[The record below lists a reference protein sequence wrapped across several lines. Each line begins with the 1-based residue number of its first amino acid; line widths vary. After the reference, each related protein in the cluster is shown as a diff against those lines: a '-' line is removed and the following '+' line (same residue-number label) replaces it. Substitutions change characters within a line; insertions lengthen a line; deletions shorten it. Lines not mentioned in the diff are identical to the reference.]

1 MTTLFW
7 AFVLLGILVLAHELG
22 HFLVAKATGV
32 RVLRFSIGF
41 GPRLFGLTIGDTD
54 YRISL
59 VPFGGYVKLLGQ
71 ESSEPLPQAVLRL
84 DPNGAAYLAG
94 VREGDT
100 AVRIGTR
107 NLGAASDVEEALAEL
122 SGTEVPF
129 TYWREGVEKTITFTR
144 ETPGEARPQGAD
156 PFGRPGPVSLAEFG
170 MSIGDAPEEL
180 EDAFFCKPLW
190 ARFLVVLAGPL
201 ASLLF
206 PLPLYFLYYLSVDQ
220 LPGTRIGQI
229 LADSPAATA
238 GLLPGD
244 RVVSI
249 DGKST
254 LYWPEM
260 AGIIR
265 ENPEKALNF
274 EVERGAK
281 TLSLAIKPE
290 AAASQN
296 ALKENVQ
303 VGRIGILAVTSP
315 AFIGVG
321 GPETAAFLAGLRTG
335 DRVASLNGK
344 RVDFM
349 WQLID
354 ALKQAEKDGHPLTVV
369 AERAPGKE
377 AGPHWL
383 AATLAPLAKPDG
395 SYDTGL
401 FSADVA
407 VGEVKPKSPAER
419 AGLKSGDR
427 VLRVDGR
434 AISAWTELE
443 SRLREAREQPL
454 TLDLERAGQPLKLSV
469 TQEKEVLK
477 SEYGEEITT
486 YRFGAYSALRPEKW
500 LDGELVPVKGSLGFA
515 AKGAASTLWEITSME
530 VRIFGLLF
538 SGHVPFKTLGGP
550 IMIFDVAGKAA
561 EKGWQDYL
569 WIMAMISI
577 NLGILNLLPVPVLD
591 GGHLLFFTLEGIR
604 RKPLNQRIKER
615 AIMVGFA
622 ALMLLMAF
630 VMKNDLERYWERFF
644 G

>member
-1 MTTLFW
+1 MATLFW

-32 RVLRFSIGF
+32 RVLRFSLGF
-41 GPRLFGLTIGDTD
+41 GPRLLGLTIGDTD
-54 YRISL
+54 YRLSL

-71 ESSEPLPQAVLRL
+71 ESSEPLPQAVLSL
-84 DPNGAAYLAG
+84 DPNGPAYAAG
-94 VREGDT
+94 VRVGDT
-100 AVRIGTR
+100 AVRIGART
-107 NLGAASDVEEALAEL
+107 LGASSDIAEALKDL
-122 SGTEVPF
+122 KGTELPF
-129 TYWREGVEKTITFTR
+129 TFWREGDEKTISLPR
-144 ETPGEARPQGAD
+144 ETPFEAQPQGED
-156 PFGRPGPVSLAEFG
+156 PFGRSGPVRIAELG
-170 MSIGDAPEEL
+170 MTLGDAPEEL
-180 EDAFFCKPLW
+180 QDAFFCKPLW

-220 LPGTRIGQI
+220 LPGTRIGQV
-229 LADSPAATA
+229 LADSPAALA
-238 GLLPGD
+238 GLKPGD
-244 RVVSI
+244 RVLAI
-249 DGKST
+249 DGKTT

-260 AGIIR
+260 AGLIR
-265 ENPEKALNF
+265 ENPEKTLDF
-274 EVERGAK
+274 EVERGAETIK
-281 TLSLAIKPE
+281 LAIKPE
-290 AAASQN
+290 GAASQN
-296 ALKENVQ
+296 SLKESVQ

-315 AFIGVG
+315 AYVGVS
-321 GPETAAFLAGLRTG
+321 GPQSPAFLAGLRSG
-335 DRVASLNGK
+335 DRIASINGK

-349 WQLID
+349 WQL
-354 ALKQAEKDGHPLTVV
+354 AETLRQAEKDGQTLSVV
-369 AERAPGKE
+369 ALRPKSQDSAPR
-377 AGPHWL
+377 WL
-383 AATLAPLAKPDG
+383 AANLSPAQKPG
-395 SYDTGL
+395 GGYDSGL
-401 FSADVA
+401 FSADVT
-407 VGEVKPKSPAER
+407 VGVVREKGPAEK
-419 AGLKSGDR
+419 AGLKTGDR
-427 VLRVDGR
+427 ILRVDGR

-443 SRLREAREQPL
+443 SHLREAREKPL
-454 TLDLERAGQPLKLSV
+454 TLEIERDGQPQSVSV

-486 YRFGAYSALRPEKW
+486 YRFGAYSLLTPEKW
-500 LDGELVPVKGSLGFA
+500 LDGEFVTVNGSLGFA
-515 AKGAASTLWEITSME
+515 ARGAASTLWDITSME

-615 AIMVGFA
+615 AILAGFA
-622 ALMLLMAF
+622 ALMLLMVF
-630 VMKNDLERYWERFF
+630 VMKNDLERYWERLF